1 MSALAS
7 TPAGHKKQIIGLFPE
22 LLGVGGIQEAGRLTV
37 MALSEIALRQ
47 DWHIRVLS
55 LNDAA
60 GAQVLRD
67 QATEIPFRGFG
78 RAKLRFVL
86 ASLGLARKTSG
97 SSAPVVLAAHPYL
110 AQPAAWMKSVC
121 SGLRT
126 IVMSHGVEVWKPL
139 SHARRRA
146 LLKAD
151 LVLCPSRDTARK
163 LSEIQGVSP
172 GKIQRLPWP
181 ISPYFARLAANPAD
195 LPLPR
200 GFPHGKIILTV
211 GRWAASER
219 YKGADELIR
228 AVARLRATI
237 PDLHL
242 VAVGGGDDL
251 PRLRKLASDLGVA
264 DDVHFLEMLS
274 RKEIAA
280 CYASADLFA
289 LPSSGE
295 GFGLVFVEAMAF
307 AKPVVGASCGGTLDI
322 VQHGVNGLLV
332 PPRDTARL
340 AEALER
346 LLCGEPLR
354 TKLGRN
360 GAETVRREYKF
371 DVFCSRLG
379 EILDGATVH
388 GDCVVTERR

>member
-1 MSALAS
+1 
-7 TPAGHKKQIIGLFPE
+7 
-22 LLGVGGIQEAGRLTV
+22 
-37 MALSEIALRQ
+37 
-47 DWHIRVLS
+47 VLS

-86 ASLGLARKTSG
+86 ASLGLARKPSG

-110 AQPAAWMKSVC
+110 AQPAAWMKIVC
-121 SGLRT
+121 SKLRT

-195 LPLPR
+195 LPLPW

-211 GRWAASER
+211 GRWAAAER

-371 DVFCSRLG
+371 DVFCSRLE
-379 EILDGATVH
+379 EILDGTTVH